1 MIQTIYDTLSDYEHE
16 YNQTLQNWYFV
27 DILNNDVF
35 VLDTYPNY
43 SIIHLNF
50 HGRGMYQHN
59 FFQQRNA
66 FLNNSKQTR
75 DANSLNANFVINNNW
90 NNQQTCLTSNKCH
103 WRLEKLINEFLIF
116 IWRYFEKGPAFNKFL

>member
-16 YNQTLQNWYFV
+16 YNQNLQNLYLV

-35 VLDTYPNY
+35 VFDRYPDY

-66 FLNNSKQTR
+66 F
-75 DANSLNANFVINNNW
+75 
-90 NNQQTCLTSNKCH
+90 
-103 WRLEKLINEFLIF
+103 
-116 IWRYFEKGPAFNKFL
+116 FE